1 MPSLL
6 TTALAA
12 ASLAV
17 LPIASGAVGPGAGA
31 GPSVVEVPLE
41 QSLEVRPAAG
51 WSFADCGALLEA
63 SELVTV
69 CTAEGFTV
77 TGPAYDADID
87 PVRVAVPLRSV
98 GTGSE
103 LIVDY
108 VIRLAEPSQPDAPD
122 TTIDLPL
129 TAGAVSLVPLSDLG
143 LDCGLCS
150 AGEASIEVRK
160 VEPGSAGAA
169 RVTGAHLVFS
179 ADPKAR
185 GSVEVDLRVKDDIG
199 RASKTFKVM
208 LHVSQPTRTP
218 LQGLHLSRPAEALS
232 ISAEELLGLPPGSE
246 SAEGSEQPGGADEP
260 IIVAACGPALHGAVR
275 CTPGGGI
282 AYEPRSGPDGANG
295 ADDAE
300 SEQALPDQFSVRLV
314 APDGRQT
321 LASVTLVAA
330 GDRTPAVLAPA
341 SGAERATLQF
351 SLPRPPPQEEEEAPG
366 GAVSGFSDLMDA
378 LGAR

>member
-17 LPIASGAVGPGAGA
+17 LPVASGSAGPGSGA

-51 WSFADCGALLEA
+51 WSFADCGPLLKA

-77 TGPAYDADID
+77 TGPAYDADIE
-87 PVRVAVPLRSV
+87 PVRVAVPLRSI
-98 GTGSE
+98 GTGAE
-103 LIVDY
+103 LTVDY
-108 VIRLAEPSQPDAPD
+108 VIRLAEPSLPDAPD

-129 TAGAVSLVPLSDLG
+129 TAGAVSLVPLSELG

-150 AGEASIEVRK
+150 AGEASVEVRK
-160 VEPGSAGAA
+160 VEPGAAGTA

-179 ADPKAR
+179 ADPEAQ
-185 GSVEVDLRVKDDIG
+185 GPVEVDLRVKDDTE
-199 RASKTFKVM
+199 RASKTFRVT
-208 LHVSQPTRTP
+208 LHVSQPTRPP
-218 LQGLHLSRPAEALS
+218 LQGLHLLRPAEALTV
-232 ISAEELLGLPPGSE
+232 SAEDLLGPLGF
-246 SAEGSEQPGGADEP
+246 EGGGQPGGADEP
-260 IIVAACGPALHGAVR
+260 IIVAACGPALHGTVS

-282 AYEPRSGPDGANG
+282 VYEPRSSGADG
-295 ADDAE
+295 ADDPE

-314 APDGRQT
+314 AADGRQT

-330 GDRTPAVLAPA
+330 GGGAPAVLAPA

-351 SLPRPPPQEEEEAPG
+351 SLPRPPPEHEEEAPG
-366 GAVSGFSDLMDA
+366 GAATGFIELMDA

>member
-17 LPIASGAVGPGAGA
+17 LPVASGATGPGAGA

-63 SELVTV
+63 SELVTL

-77 TGPAYDADID
+77 TGPAYDAGIE
-87 PVRVAVPLRSV
+87 PVRVAVPLRSI
-98 GTGSE
+98 GTGSK
-103 LIVDY
+103 LTVDY
-108 VIRLAEPSQPDAPD
+108 VIRLAEPSLPDAPD

-129 TAGAVSLVPLSDLG
+129 TAGAVSLVPLSELG

-150 AGEASIEVRK
+150 AGEASVEVRK
-160 VEPGSAGAA
+160 VEPGAAGAA

-179 ADPKAR
+179 ADPRAQ
-185 GSVEVDLRVKDDIG
+185 GPVEVDLRVKDDTG
-199 RASKTFKVM
+199 RASKTFRVT
-208 LHVSQPTRTP
+208 LHVSQPARTP
-218 LQGLHLSRPAEALS
+218 LQGLHLLRTAEALTV
-232 ISAEELLGLPPGSE
+232 SAEDLLGPPLGSE
-246 SAEGSEQPGGADEP
+246 RSKSPEEPGGADEP
-260 IIVAACGPALHGAVR
+260 IIVAACGPALHGTVS

-282 AYEPRSGPDGANG
+282 SYEPRSGASGADGV
-295 ADDAE
+295 DDAE

-314 APDGRQT
+314 ATDGRQT

-330 GDRTPAVLAPA
+330 GGGTPAVLAPA

-351 SLPRPPPQEEEEAPG
+351 SLPRPPPQHEEEAPG
-366 GAVSGFSDLMDA
+366 GAATGFIELMDA